1 MWRSLSRST
10 RACGW
15 LLASLFSLGGVP
27 SATAARAPE
36 APTPPQA
43 AAEIAQRPV
52 ALPPADIMV
61 GNR

>member
-1 MWRSLSRST
+1 MRRSLPCST

-15 LLASLFSLGGVP
+15 LLAGLFSLSVVP
-27 SATAARAPE
+27 PATAARAPE